1 MTIENHD
8 GALLQQDGSKK
19 AADERVV
26 EKEAAEHDT
35 LKYHLLGPSLTKAGQ
50 DKVDQQKVSEIIYN
64 ASKGSKFFNNEE
76 TKDKTLTH
84 KIERILAKRRQLE
97 GVNLASDLRRADEY
111 IAELELSR
119 DLSQTVV
126 HIDCD
131 AFYAAVEELDRP
143 DLRDVPMAVGKGVL
157 TTCNYHARKFGCRSG
172 MAGFVAMK
180 LCPQLICLPL
190 NFQKYTAKAQEVREI
205 LADYD
210 PRFES
215 ASIDEAYLNITQ
227 YCQDNHID
235 PEEAISQLRQEVH
248 EKTHITI
255 SAGIAPNAKI
265 AKIASNR
272 NKPNGQ
278 FRVANDRA
286 TILAFMRDL
295 PTRKVN
301 GVGRVFERELD
312 AIGVKT
318 CGDIYAQRAYL
329 SKLFGEK
336 AFQFLMQCYL
346 GLGRTNVQ
354 PAEEYER
361 KSVGTESTF
370 RDMSDK
376 TELREK
382 LRWIAEELEKDL
394 TRTQFKGRTL
404 VLKIKLHTYEVLTRQ
419 VIPPKAVATADDL
432 YNFSLPMFVK
442 LEKEIPNMKLRLMGL
457 RCTHLVST
465 KKVGIDFFGI
475 QRADCLESNGSA
487 AQSTIQRD
495 EDGWEIW
502 PEEADFEAAARQ
514 ERQDEMNELERLSQ
528 EGDYRDGKMSSSA
541 TDNHAEPFLLTTA
554 SEDEEEHLAESN
566 RRHKHGREILPNPL
580 PTSAHRHENSN
591 LALSRDA
598 NNEKSDSG
606 IGFSKPATGGPKQ
619 ALALARMAAEKRKQ
633 VWTCPICA
641 RPQEASD
648 REFNAHVDLCLSR
661 SAIRDAVTAAAGGG
675 GGEETGG
682 GDLVDASPTDAT
694 AVPVKAAAADTCE
707 DGGGCGVAGKENSTG
722 ACIAAQSQVQGQG
735 LGGSK
740 IRGRPPS
747 GGKGGKRKSNEA
759 NVSSGM
765 DSRGNKKLFFGHQR
779 NA

>member
-1 MTIENHD
+1 M
-8 GALLQQDGSKK
+8 ARK
-19 AADERVV
+19 
-26 EKEAAEHDT
+26 
-35 LKYHLLGPSLTKAGQ
+35 
-50 DKVDQQKVSEIIYN
+50 
-64 ASKGSKFFNNEE
+64 
-76 TKDKTLTH
+76 
-84 KIERILAKRRQLE
+84 RQLE
-97 GVNLASDLRRADEY
+97 RVDLASDLRRADEY

-143 DLRDVPMAVGKGVL
+143 ELKHVPMAVGKGVL

-172 MAGFVAMK
+172 MAGFVATK
-180 LCPQLICLPL
+180 LCPDLVCLPL
-190 NFQKYTAKAQEVREI
+190 NFEKYTAKAQEVREI

-215 ASIDEAYLNITQ
+215 ASIDEAYLNITE
-227 YCQDNHID
+227 YCEEKHMS
-235 PEEAISQLRQEVH
+235 PEEAVTQLRDEVS

-255 SAGIAPNAKI
+255 SAGIAANAKI

-312 AIGVKT
+312 AIGVRT
-318 CGDIYAQRAYL
+318 CGDIHSQRAWL

-336 AFQFLMQCYL
+336 AFQFLMQCHL
-346 GLGRTNVQ
+346 GLGRTKIQ
-354 PAEEYER
+354 PAEEYIR

-376 TELREK
+376 TELRAK

-419 VIPPKAVATADDL
+419 TIPPKAVSTADGL
-432 YNFSLPMFVK
+432 YTYSLPMMTK

-465 KKVGIDFFGI
+465 KKTGIDFFGL
-475 QRADCLESNGSA
+475 QR
-487 AQSTIQRD
+487 QSSLD
-495 EDGWEIW
+495 EDQPVSKADKDGEWEVW
-502 PEEADFEAAARQ
+502 PEEEFEAAARQ

-528 EGDYRDGKMSSSA
+528 EQHDENAQNS
-541 TDNHAEPFLLTTA
+541 LTQ
-554 SEDEEEHLAESN
+554 EERLEESN
-566 RRHKHGREILPNPL
+566 RRHKHGREILPNPKASTTTREL
-580 PTSAHRHENSN
+580 GPSV
-591 LALSRDA
+591 
-598 NNEKSDSG
+598 
-606 IGFSKPATGGPKQ
+606 GFQKPATGYIPPREDTPKKP
-619 ALALARMAAEKRKQ
+619 L
-633 VWTCPICA
+633 WTCPICA

-648 REFNAHVDLCLSR
+648 KDFNDHVDFCLSKQT
-661 SAIRDAVTAAAGGG
+661 IKEAVREVSPETPGTAEKGMV
-675 GGEETGG
+675 E
-682 GDLVDASPTDAT
+682 V
-694 AVPVKAAAADTCE
+694 V
-707 DGGGCGVAGKENSTG
+707 GKKNSN
-722 ACIAAQSQVQGQG
+722 SH
-735 LGGSK
+735 SK
-740 IRGRPPS
+740 GRGRPR
-747 GGKGGKRKSNEA
+747 GKRKGEA
-759 NVSSGM
+759 VGSEKE
-765 DSRGNKKLFFGHQR
+765 RGNKRLFFRKQGI
-779 NA
+779 